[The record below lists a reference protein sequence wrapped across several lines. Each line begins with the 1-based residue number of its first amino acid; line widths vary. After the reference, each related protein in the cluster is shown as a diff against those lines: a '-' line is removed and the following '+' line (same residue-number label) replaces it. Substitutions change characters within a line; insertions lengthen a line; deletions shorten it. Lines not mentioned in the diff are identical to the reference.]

1 MATDDRRARPERD
14 RTDDS
19 LRSERE
25 RTDRALAE
33 RQMTAQNDADEVVQI
48 ARDNAD
54 VLLAARRDRA
64 DLQGQEAES
73 GDAARA
79 GIDEGRALE
88 DEALR
93 AERASADESLRLARA
108 ENARALARLLPLERD
123 KTDMFLL
130 TERARSDDEVSNRD
144 DFLGIVSHDLR
155 NLLGGIVLSATL
167 LADGARGDGRAA
179 TLAGTARIERYAAR
193 MNRLIGDLVDVASI
207 DAGKLAVAPSPGDA
221 TVLVAEAVDLFQGL
235 AGAKEITM
243 RSDIAGPL
251 PCTFDHDR
259 LLQVL
264 ANLITNAIKFTPN
277 GGRITVRGGRVA
289 DSVHLSIADTGRGI
303 EDTKLEMVFERFWQA
318 AKGDRRGVGLGL
330 YISRCIVEAH
340 GGRIWAESAPG
351 AGSTFHVS
359 LPA

>member
-14 RTDDS
+14 RTDES
-19 LRSERE
+19 LRTERE

-33 RQMTAQNDADEVVQI
+33 RQTAVQNDADEVVQI

-54 VLLAARRDRA
+54 DLLAAERDRA

-73 GDAARA
+73 ADSARA
-79 GIDEGRALE
+79 GIEEGRALE

-93 AERASADESLRLARA
+93 AERAAADESLRLARA
-108 ENARALARLLPLERD
+108 ESARALAKLLPLERD
-123 KTDMFLL
+123 KTDRFLL

-155 NLLGGIVLSATL
+155 NLLGGIVLNATL

-207 DAGKLAVAPSPGDA
+207 DAGELAVAPSQGDA

-235 AGAKEITM
+235 AAAKQITI
-243 RSDIAGPL
+243 RSDIVGPL

-277 GGRITVRGGRVA
+277 GGQITVRGGRAGDAVQ
-289 DSVHLSIADTGRGI
+289 LSIADTGCGI
-303 EDTKLEMVFERFWQA
+303 EGTKLEVVFERFWQA

-351 AGSTFHVS
+351 AGSTFHFS

>member
-19 LRSERE
+19 LRTERE

-33 RQMTAQNDADEVVQI
+33 RQTEVQNDADEVVQT

-54 VLLAARRDRA
+54 DLLTAERDRA

-73 GDAARA
+73 GDSARA
-79 GIDEGRALE
+79 GIEEGRALE

-93 AERASADESLRLARA
+93 AERAATDESLRLARA
-108 ENARALARLLPLERD
+108 ESARALARLLPLERD
-123 KTDMFLL
+123 KTDRFLL

-155 NLLGGIVLSATL
+155 NLLGGIVLNATL
-167 LADGARGDGRAA
+167 LADGARSDGGAA
-179 TLAGTARIERYAAR
+179 TLAGTARIQRYAAR

-207 DAGKLAVAPSPGDA
+207 DAGNLAVAPSPGDA
-221 TVLVAEAVDLFQGL
+221 TALVAEAVDLFQGL
-235 AGAKEITM
+235 AAAKQITM
-243 RSDIAGPL
+243 QSEIAGPL

-277 GGRITVRGGRVA
+277 GGRLTVRGERAGDAVQ
-289 DSVHLSIADTGRGI
+289 LSIADTGCGI
-303 EDTKLEMVFERFWQA
+303 EDAKLDVVFERFWQA
-318 AKGDRRGVGLGL
+318 ARGDRRGVGLGL

-351 AGSTFHVS
+351 AGSTFHFS